1 MTSSPARIGVIG
13 VGFGATVQIPG
24 FQSEG
29 AEVTAVCTRR
39 PERAQEAA
47 ERFGIPHTFTDY
59 EEMVKA
65 DYVDAVSV
73 VGPVNLHHPMTM
85 AALNAGKHVLC
96 EKPFALGQGQAREM
110 WQKAQETGVTAMIT
124 HEFRFASARMRVKE
138 LIDEGYIGSLNMALI
153 RLANGPQRG
162 FRPRPMSDRDDASV
176 GGGFLGALGS
186 HYIDCLRHWFGEVA
200 SASGQAYTHYPE
212 RTDPDSGSSVQAT
225 ADDTFNFTLTFESGG
240 WANMTGTNV
249 APFGPGG
256 NIEIYGRDGTLV
268 TPHTGNG
275 YNPPPHGTLLGAKPG
290 DEALAQLPIPD
301 RLEPFADDRDDRL
314 MPFRLLVREFFR
326 GIREGTSP
334 APNFYDGY
342 RCQQV
347 LDAVRE
353 SSATGRVVH
362 IPAEDDKP

>member
-65 DYVDAVSV
+65 DFVDAVSV

-96 EKPFALGQGQAREM
+96 EKPFALGQGQALEM
-110 WQKAQETGVTAMIT
+110 WRKAQETGVTTMIT

-162 FRPRPMSDRDDASV
+162 FRPRPMSDRDDARA
-176 GGGFLGALGS
+176 GRRL
-186 HYIDCLRHWFGEVA
+186 
-200 SASGQAYTHYPE
+200 
-212 RTDPDSGSSVQAT
+212 
-225 ADDTFNFTLTFESGG
+225 
-240 WANMTGTNV
+240 
-249 APFGPGG
+249 PGG
-256 NIEIYGRDGTLV
+256 AR
-268 TPHTGNG
+268 
-275 YNPPPHGTLLGAKPG
+275 
-290 DEALAQLPIPD
+290 LP
-301 RLEPFADDRDDRL
+301 LH
-314 MPFRLLVREFFR
+314 RLLAPLVRRGNVGFR
-326 GIREGTSP
+326 PG
-334 APNFYDGY
+334 
-342 RCQQV
+342 
-347 LDAVRE
+347 
-353 SSATGRVVH
+353 VH
-362 IPAEDDKP
+362 PLPGAHRPGLGQ

>member
-1 MTSSPARIGVIG
+1 
-13 VGFGATVQIPG
+13 
-24 FQSEG
+24 
-29 AEVTAVCTRR
+29 
-39 PERAQEAA
+39 
-47 ERFGIPHTFTDY
+47 
-59 EEMVKA
+59 
-65 DYVDAVSV
+65 
-73 VGPVNLHHPMTM
+73 
-85 AALNAGKHVLC
+85 
-96 EKPFALGQGQAREM
+96 
-110 WQKAQETGVTAMIT
+110 MIT
-124 HEFRFASARMRVKE
+124 HEFRFASARMRTKE
-138 LIDEGYIGSLNMALI
+138 LIDEGYLGSLNMALI

-162 FRPRPMSDRDDASV
+162 FRPRPMSDRDDAEL

-186 HYIDCLRHWFGEVA
+186 HYIDCLRHWFGEVK

-212 RTDPDSGSSVQAT
+212 RTDSSGNVVQST

-249 APFGPGG
+249 ASFGPGG
-256 NIEIYGRDGTLV
+256 SIEMYGRDGTLV

>member
-1 MTSSPARIGVIG
+1 MTDAPVRVGVIG

-47 ERFGIPHTFTDY
+47 DRFGIPHVFTDY

-65 DYVDAVSV
+65 DFVDAVSV

-162 FRPRPMSDRDDASV
+162 FRPRPMSDRDDASL
-176 GGGFLGALGS
+176 GGGFLGASRLPL
-186 HYIDCLRHWFGEVA
+186 HRL
-200 SASGQAYTHYPE
+200 P
-212 RTDPDSGSSVQAT
+212 
-225 ADDTFNFTLTFESGG
+225 
-240 WANMTGTNV
+240 
-249 APFGPGG
+249 AP
-256 NIEIYGRDGTLV
+256 
-268 TPHTGNG
+268 
-275 YNPPPHGTLLGAKPG
+275 
-290 DEALAQLPIPD
+290 
-301 RLEPFADDRDDRL
+301 
-314 MPFRLLVREFFR
+314 LVRRGRLGFR
-326 GIREGTSP
+326 PG
-334 APNFYDGY
+334 
-342 RCQQV
+342 
-347 LDAVRE
+347 
-353 SSATGRVVH
+353 VH
-362 IPAEDDKP
+362 PLSGAHRPGLGQ